1 MLKRYVVAVFPETD
15 SQFYEYTDSLD
26 EAKNYAKS
34 QAKQGYKAII
44 FETLYEFDPEDFTR
58 KEEAPTGDLPNDQ
71 LPWAWIN

>member
-44 FETLYEFDPEDFTR
+44 FETLYEFDPEASGECAGSHGRGTVNTSIKR
-58 KEEAPTGDLPNDQ
+58 
-71 LPWAWIN
+71 